1 MPNTNMRRIMPPNIS
16 FIYAD
21 KPESAERLKLVY
33 DRLFTLARQN
43 IIERQKMDK
52 GALTITLD
60 LQRTSG

>member
-1 MPNTNMRRIMPPNIS
+1 MPPNIS